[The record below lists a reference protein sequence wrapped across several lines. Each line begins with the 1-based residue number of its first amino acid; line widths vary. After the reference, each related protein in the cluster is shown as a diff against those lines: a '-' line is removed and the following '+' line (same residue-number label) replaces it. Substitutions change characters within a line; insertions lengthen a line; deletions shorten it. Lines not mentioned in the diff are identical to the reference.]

1 LPQQPVNTP
10 VPSPAP
16 PVSSPAPAP
25 PPPLSTAPSP
35 PAATGLSLRGL
46 QLTDNGGRFA
56 GTASILN
63 ASGRPVRS
71 GNVQIILRNGS
82 TVVGV
87 LDGTIAGVANGAT
100 TTIPV
105 SSNNAF
111 SSGNFTAELAV
122 SNLS

>member
-1 LPQQPVNTP
+1 MKK
-10 VPSPAP
+10 P
-16 PVSSPAPAP
+16 PRFEGK
-25 PPPLSTAPSP
+25 LS
-35 PAATGLSLRGL
+35 L

>member
-16 PVSSPAPAP
+16 PA
-25 PPPLSTAPSP
+25 SP
-35 PAATGLSLRGL
+35 PAPTTNPPANNGVSLRGL

-56 GTASILN
+56 GMASILN
-63 ASGRPVRS
+63 ASGHPVRS
-71 GNVQIILRNGS
+71 GNVQITLRNGS

-87 LDGTIAGVANGAT
+87 LDGTIANVANGAT
-100 TTIPV
+100 ITIPV

-122 SNLS
+122 TNLS